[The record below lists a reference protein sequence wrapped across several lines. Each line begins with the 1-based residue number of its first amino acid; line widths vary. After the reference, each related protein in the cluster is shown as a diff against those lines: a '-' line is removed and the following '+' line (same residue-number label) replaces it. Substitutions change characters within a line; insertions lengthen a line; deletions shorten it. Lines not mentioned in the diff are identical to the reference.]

1 MNIFFL
7 CYIYLVYCTKQYIML
22 EYWKGG
28 DLFMAIPII
37 VIILVVICIIVVS
50 MYNNLVSLRQRVQ
63 NAWSQIDVQLKRRFD
78 LIPNLQETVK
88 GYMAHESETFSKIA
102 ELRTAWA
109 SSNTVAEKAEISN
122 QLTDALKTIMAVSEN
137 YPDLKASESF
147 LGLQDEL
154 RNTENKI
161 AYSRQFYNDT
171 VTMYNTKLEMFPS
184 NLIAKAFNFKASE
197 LFEVK
202 DEQEKQNVKID
213 FSK

>member
-1 MNIFFL
+1 
-7 CYIYLVYCTKQYIML
+7 
-22 EYWKGG
+22 
-28 DLFMAIPII
+28 MAIPII

-171 VTMYNTKLEMFPS
+171 VTMYNTKLEIFPS